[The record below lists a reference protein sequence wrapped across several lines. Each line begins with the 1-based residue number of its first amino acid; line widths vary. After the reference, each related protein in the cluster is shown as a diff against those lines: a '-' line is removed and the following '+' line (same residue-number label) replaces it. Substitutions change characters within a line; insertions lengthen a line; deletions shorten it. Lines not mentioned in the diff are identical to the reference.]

1 MSILMINKA
10 LNNWNACKNINCP
23 LYTVTLYHRGQV
35 ILKTYVMTLATHFEI
50 WNCTGS
56 VT

>member
-1 MSILMINKA
+1 MSTLMINKA

-23 LYTVTLYHRGQV
+23 SYTVTLYHKGQV
-35 ILKTYVMTLATHFEI
+35 ILKTYVMTLAAHFEI